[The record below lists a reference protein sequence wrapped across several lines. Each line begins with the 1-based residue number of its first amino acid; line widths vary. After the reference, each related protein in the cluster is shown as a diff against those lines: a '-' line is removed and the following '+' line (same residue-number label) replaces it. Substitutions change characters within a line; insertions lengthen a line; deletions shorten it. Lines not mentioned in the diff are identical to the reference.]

1 MNKDKVALANRSRMG
16 AEDIID
22 VRFNVIKTILNFLKR
37 ARLAIEETAKH
48 TRNGQREVNTRL
60 EQRINK
66 VEHWTSEIDEQL
78 TLLNNEIDALLEYKV
93 RLHYTGIICVFSSR
107 QKIKIVYWVNFTL
120 L

>member
-1 MNKDKVALANRSRMG
+1 MGKLARENTNFEVLALDYNVVQWRQMNKDKVALANRSRMG

-22 VRFNVIKTILNFLKR
+22 VSKVFKPLLKALKR
-37 ARLAIEETAKH
+37 ARMAIEETAKH

-66 VEHWTSEIDEQL
+66 VEHWTGEIDEQL

-93 RLHYTGIICVFSSR
+93 
-107 QKIKIVYWVNFTL
+107 K
-120 L
+120 

>member
-22 VRFNVIKTILNFLKR
+22 VRFNVVKSFLKLFKR

-93 RLHYTGIICVFSSR
+93 GLHYTGIVFFRHVQNYRS
-107 QKIKIVYWVNFTL
+107 
-120 L
+120 